1 MGITRPRPDGG
12 VTKRRHFIVFACR
25 NSNELWEPWPGVY
38 PPSILNEEKAL
49 RTSLGV
55 SKAVQPG
62 SGFLMTRR
70 KLKMADEVASSS
82 ESQYLGLFAQ
92 EHVDFR
98 ISVGRR

>member
-1 MGITRPRPDGG
+1 
-12 VTKRRHFIVFACR
+12 VFARR
-25 NSNELWEPWPGVY
+25 NSNELLEPLWEPWPGVS
-38 PPSILNEEKAL
+38 PTAILNGEKAL
-49 RTSLGV
+49 GTRLGV

-70 KLKMADEVASSS
+70 KFKMADEVASSS
-82 ESQYLGLFAQ
+82 EAQYLGLFAQ